1 MILFLCIHS
10 NSVLCVL
17 SLFPQVKDKHRR
29 HRGHSGI
36 SGRKYIYIHTFFC
49 VVCMVRLIF
58 AKGMNNRN
66 TFVFVLCVPRFAI
79 DVPFNGC
86 VFNITPQRAS
96 DDDNPPVCFLMFN
109 DYIQQTQR
117 SFIFCSAQPVES

>member
-1 MILFLCIHS
+1 MFCPFSRRSRTNIAGTGDILEFQEGNI
-10 NSVLCVL
+10 
-17 SLFPQVKDKHRR
+17 
-29 HRGHSGI
+29 
-36 SGRKYIYIHTFFC
+36 YIYTYIFC

-66 TFVFVLCVPRFAI
+66 TFVFVLCVPRFAV